1 MLSETENK
9 IIALLKTDSRYSAD
23 KIATLL
29 GLSGEE
35 VKSTVEKLEKRGI
48 IVKYTA
54 VLDGDKLGDELTDAL
69 IEVRV
74 TPQARSGYNA
84 IADKICCFPE
94 VKSVFLMSGTYDL
107 AVTVESR
114 SMKEVALF
122 ISEKLSPIEGVTG
135 TATHF
140 IMKKY
145 KDNGIVFDGSNQS
158 ERLPIS
164 E

>member
-9 IIALLKTDSRYSAD
+9 IISLLKTDARYTTD
-23 KIATLL
+23 KIATLI
-29 GLSGEE
+29 GISVEE
-35 VKSTVEKLEKRGI
+35 VVKCVSKLEKNGI

-84 IADKICCFPE
+84 IAGKICRFSE
-94 VKSVFLMSGTYDL
+94 VKSVYLMSGTYDL
-107 AVTVESR
+107 AVTVEGR
-114 SMKEVALF
+114 SMKDIALF
-122 ISEKLSPIEGVTG
+122 ISERLSPIEGVTG

-145 KDNGIVFDGSNQS
+145 KDNGITFDAVKS